1 MKDLKLRMIVCLFC
15 MNAIGEVSA
24 TVLDAQLQQIM
35 DLLPGRYSSTEPK
48 LQHKIM
54 RIDAPKFGRQVFFH
68 QIFKDGLDSKSP
80 LQQKIYVFNT
90 FSGRTENSMRSF
102 VLRPGQKAP
111 GISLLKPDELM
122 SFPKS
127 CAIVWTQ
134 GKISKTFLAR
144 VKHSKCQYRSAFF
157 KQKISPELTYILSK
171 ESFSLEDVL
180 YGETGAPLFS
190 STGLINAARVEESTP
205 AGTMAAVIAASV
217 PTDWRDL
224 DPTQTL
230 YMELDTGRVIFELA
244 PTFAPKHV
252 ENIRLLIMERWF
264 DGLSIN
270 RVQDN
275 FVVQWGDASEAKKII
290 NASPSLVGEFER
302 EWSKELVFTQL
313 ADGDVYADQV
323 GFVEGMPVAGDLKN
337 KKLWLAHCY
346 ATLGVGR
353 NTSSDSGSGAELYVV
368 IGQPP
373 RQLDRN
379 ITVIGRAVLGMELLS
394 ALPRGQNTMGFYD
407 TPSKR
412 ILIRSLRF
420 ASDVPTAQRTA
431 LQVMRTDTES
441 FLALIESRRNRRDEF
456 YKVPAGHIDLCSVP
470 LPVRNNF
477 SNF

>member
-1 MKDLKLRMIVCLFC
+1 M
-15 MNAIGEVSA
+15 
-24 TVLDAQLQQIM
+24 
-35 DLLPGRYSSTEPK
+35 
-48 LQHKIM
+48 
-54 RIDAPKFGRQVFFH
+54 
-68 QIFKDGLDSKSP
+68 
-80 LQQKIYVFNT
+80 
-90 FSGRTENSMRSF
+90 
-102 VLRPGQKAP
+102 
-111 GISLLKPDELM
+111 
-122 SFPKS
+122 
-127 CAIVWTQ
+127 
-134 GKISKTFLAR
+134 
-144 VKHSKCQYRSAFF
+144 
-157 KQKISPELTYILSK
+157 
-171 ESFSLEDVL
+171 
-180 YGETGAPLFS
+180 
-190 STGLINAARVEESTP
+190 
-205 AGTMAAVIAASV
+205 
-217 PTDWRDL
+217 
-224 DPTQTL
+224 
-230 YMELDTGRVIFELA
+230 
-244 PTFAPKHV
+244 
-252 ENIRLLIMERWF
+252 
-264 DGLSIN
+264 
-270 RVQDN
+270 
-275 FVVQWGDASEAKKII
+275 
-290 NASPSLVGEFER
+290 
-302 EWSKELVFTQL
+302 

-470 LPVRNNF
+470 LPVRHNF